1 MRTQRQFSVEG
12 WSTNSKKHAI
22 PTLILVKMHMLC
34 TLQSQTAKAFVC
46 CKICFFSFNSVLS
59 GYDVLVFQAI
69 ITVCTIVVVVIFW
82 EKKEFVLNPEYIL
95 IYIFMRDSCFTET
108 AM

>member
-1 MRTQRQFSVEG
+1 MRTQRQFAVEE

-22 PTLILVKMHMLC
+22 PTVILVKMHTLC

-59 GYDVLVFQAI
+59 GYADLVFQAI
-69 ITVCTIVVVVIFW
+69 ITASTIVVVVC
-82 EKKEFVLNPEYIL
+82 
-95 IYIFMRDSCFTET
+95 S
-108 AM
+108 